1 MKDITLED
9 VLDSE
14 DLKSLIVIYIMNY
27 IKKAPDEKEY
37 EYLRQELANF
47 IIENG
52 WNLNNLSESYHKKL
66 HDEYIKI
73 LSRRDL

>member
-14 DLKSLIVIYIMNY
+14 ELKTLIVRYIMNY

-37 EYLRQELANF
+37 EYRN
-47 IIENG
+47 
-52 WNLNNLSESYHKKL
+52 
-66 HDEYIKI
+66 
-73 LSRRDL
+73 